1 MTTPWG
7 GIIGAVGNVIDDLV
21 TTDEERAKMAL
32 EGRKIDAG
40 LQQGQIDT
48 NKIEAAHPS
57 RFVAGWRPMAG
68 WVAAISLGMAYIPK
82 AIMMTGIW
90 SYQAIVIISQ
100 WNGITAPPAIP
111 EFPDL
116 GVTDLIG
123 LLMALLGLA
132 GVRSYDKTKEVD
144 TKRVGK

>member
-1 MTTPWG
+1 MTTPWT
-7 GIIGAVGNVIDDLV
+7 GIIGAVGNIIDDLV
-21 TTDEERAKMAL
+21 TTDEEREKLDL
-32 EGRKIDAG
+32 ENRRLDVG

-68 WVAAISLGMAYIPK
+68 WVSAISLGMVYIPK
-82 AIMMTGIW
+82 AIVMTSIW
-90 SYQAIVIISQ
+90 TYQSIVIVSQ
-100 WNGITAPPAIP
+100 WSGQGVPPSVP
-111 EFPDL
+111 DFPDL

-123 LLMALLGLA
+123 LLLALLGLA

-144 TKRVGK
+144 TKRTAK